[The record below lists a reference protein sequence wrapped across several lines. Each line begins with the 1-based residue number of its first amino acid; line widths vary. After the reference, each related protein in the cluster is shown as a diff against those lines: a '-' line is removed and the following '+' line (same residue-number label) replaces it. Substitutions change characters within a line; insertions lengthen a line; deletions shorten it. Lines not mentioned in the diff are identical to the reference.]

1 MEGGGEG
8 GLLLGLRS
16 QFSNNSPSL
25 RSGSGLG
32 AVRGAGEGAFLL
44 TLGGGWGRVF
54 GVAKQRLRLGQCELV
69 VTS

>member
-44 TLGGGWGRVF
+44 TLAEDGEG
-54 GVAKQRLRLGQCELV
+54 CLV
-69 VTS
+69 LLSKGCDLVSASSW